1 VLFSVRFSSSS
12 RQVPQVVVS
21 LPHGHHHAH
30 GFPGVV
36 KLRLDRFSYVGGEVV
51 SGYVDLHTFQSF
63 IATGVIVKIEG
74 YE

>member
-1 VLFSVRFSSSS
+1 MRGE
-12 RQVPQVVVS
+12 QAPQVVVGH
-21 LPHGHHHAH
+21 PHHNH

-51 SGYVDLHTFQSF
+51 SGYVDLHTFSSF

>member
-1 VLFSVRFSSSS
+1 M
-12 RQVPQVVVS
+12 VV
-21 LPHGHHHAH
+21 GHSHHNH

-51 SGYVDLHTFQSF
+51 SGYVDLHTFSSF